1 MISGALTFFRQ
12 DLRYVRDEIIWR
24 QLGLDLRYIDY
35 TILGLALVIIFF
47 LVILYSYTGRIIN
60 LLTEIYNAIE
70 QIDDDNDKL
79 IIMSN
84 DLRFFEHQLNTL
96 KQALQRR
103 SREAKQAEQQKSDL
117 VVYLAHDLKTP
128 LTSII
133 GYSSIIQE
141 TADLPLAI
149 NQKYNGIV
157 YKKAKHMEML
167 LDELFE
173 VTRFN
178 TQTITLNQRLIDL
191 NMMLEQLAEEFYP
204 ELIKKQLTVEFKA
217 DRQYKLILDSD
228 QMARVFDNLLRN
240 ALHYSEEGSVI
251 KIALFEQEKKI
262 RIVFSN
268 YGVTIAPDKLSRIF
282 DKFYR
287 TDDARSSTTGGSGLG
302 LAIAKIIVE
311 AHEGTIT
318 ALSENLWTTFI
329 IELPN
334 TADAEHQENNL

>member
-1 MISGALTFFRQ
+1 M
-12 DLRYVRDEIIWR
+12 
-24 QLGLDLRYIDY
+24 RYIDY

-268 YGVTIAPDKLSRIF
+268 YGVTIAPDRKS
-282 DKFYR
+282 
-287 TDDARSSTTGGSGLG
+287 
-302 LAIAKIIVE
+302 VV
-311 AHEGTIT
+311 
-318 ALSENLWTTFI
+318 
-329 IELPN
+329 
-334 TADAEHQENNL
+334 